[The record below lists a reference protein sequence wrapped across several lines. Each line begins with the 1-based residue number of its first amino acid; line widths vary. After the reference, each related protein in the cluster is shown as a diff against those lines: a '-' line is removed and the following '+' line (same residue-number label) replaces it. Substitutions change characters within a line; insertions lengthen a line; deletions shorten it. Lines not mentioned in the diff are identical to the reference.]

1 MPKQG
6 DTDRP
11 DVGEREREM
20 TVAVVHEQCAQAVV
34 KFRES
39 ARIYRLSRTNGDYAS
54 ALRTLR
60 AAAASGDSVR
70 VRFSAPN
77 SELIE
82 SVRANR

>member
-1 MPKQG
+1 MPKQR
-6 DTDRP
+6 DDNRP
-11 DVGEREREM
+11 DVGERERRM
-20 TVAVVHEQCAQAVV
+20 TVAVVHEQSAHADV
-34 KFRES
+34 KFLES
-39 ARIYRLSRTNGDYAS
+39 ARIYRLPCRSADYAS

-60 AAAASGDSVR
+60 AAVASGDSVR